1 MRKPL
6 SNLHWTARTTLLFL
20 LKHMLSGMFGGFLFG
35 GLFLYYD
42 VNKLWTMISSSQDM
56 WLVLVMMFTGLGITF
71 GSIGMGWGIF
81 SLAQERDDPPSN
93 HTYY

>member
-1 MRKPL
+1 MKREFQK
-6 SNLHWTARTTLLFL
+6 LHWTARTTLI
-20 LKHMLSGMFGGFLFG
+20 FLFQHLVAGILG
-35 GLFLYYD
+35 GIFFGVLLLYFD
-42 VNKLWTMISSSQDM
+42 VSNLWTMISSSQDR
-56 WLVLVMMFTGLGITF
+56 WLVLIMMFTGLALTF